1 MKTSIKT
8 ILLLIMFIVSI
19 TLILLP
25 TSVNATYSAKIAI
38 EPSKTEV
45 TPGETI
51 DLVVKMNDIQDAG
64 TGILEMMG
72 EVEYDTNFFDGGIT
86 GAAFMQGKDK
96 LFTIS
101 SNTPITESGSVFAT
115 VQIKVKSNATGS
127 GYIKFTN
134 LVSSTGEEATSSDIT
149 LNFTV
154 KNSSNPPSTQPSNP
168 PSSSPSNPPS
178 TQPSTQPSTKPPS
191 GGSGNGG
198 SGSGGTGTTQKP
210 SQSSGGS
217 STTNKQQTGTSPY
230 ALPKA
235 GKAVVAVLIVLFGIA
250 STVSFI
256 FYRRYRKL

>member
-1 MKTSIKT
+1 MKTGIKT
-8 ILLLIMFIVSI
+8 LSLLIMFIILI

-45 TPGETI
+45 SPGETI
-51 DLVVKMNDIQDAG
+51 DLVVKMNNIQDAG

-134 LVSSTGEEATSSDIT
+134 LVSSTGDEATSPDIT

-154 KNSSNPPSTQPSNP
+154 KNSSNPPSPSPSPSAKPSNP
-168 PSSSPSNPPS
+168 PSPSPS
-178 TQPSTQPSTKPPS
+178 PSTKPPS

-198 SGSGGTGTTQKP
+198 SSSGGGTGTSQKP

-256 FYRRYRKL
+256 FYRKYRKL